1 MLRRP
6 KQRSDAM
13 SLQTVSAL
21 CRVKKVKTKLAR
33 TMTPV
38 PSQRPTRPT
47 TTTSLAPSRT
57 SAGVGARQRTSCSS
71 HFASIFIPRIPFAGT
86 TLDSRWA
93 ARRRRVIAT
102 GAGWATAWVRR
113 RPYTVWRCSSEG
125 HFRSSEAAQ
134 DFHSRAMDPVGRRQA
149 RQNQV
154 RGRRR
159 AVEGGGGPAS
169 PHRRIVRMP
178 LAAHAAVESEA

>member
-1 MLRRP
+1 M
-6 KQRSDAM
+6 
-13 SLQTVSAL
+13 
-21 CRVKKVKTKLAR
+21 AR

-57 SAGVGARQRTSCSS
+57 SAGVGARRRTSCSS

-93 ARRRRVIAT
+93 ARRRPVIAT

-154 RGRRR
+154 RGQDVPWKEVADQLRRT
-159 AVEGGGGPAS
+159 
-169 PHRRIVRMP
+169 
-178 LAAHAAVESEA
+178 VESCECRWRHTLQWKVRRERYEGESTPAPRYRNGR